1 MKIEIDLPD
10 YEEKDVYFGIAKSV
24 GIASPVLTPQ
34 TESHVTWG
42 KTTNIKSTRFNI
54 FGKN

>member
-24 GIASPVLTPQ
+24 GIASPVQ

-42 KTTNIKSTRFNI
+42 KTTNIKSTRLNI